1 MHVWDSLPIPY
12 RVSLPTS
19 RGCRDGRTGVRLYA
33 FEVITNFLFST
44 GFQLLKLCWLRSE
57 RRGHANAAMKTLD
70 SKFHLQFILVF
81 TVGRKTSLKNPV
93 ESLQYIFFLSFYST
107 RPPPP
112 PPHPRKFQEN
122 DYPHCR
128 ILNGFLCFFCFLQLD
143 YIVFL
148 ALFSYVILVRQATT
162 PSNVETVVI
171 LFVCSL
177 FTEEIRQVRQ
187 VHRGEVIL
195 GWSPN
200 VYVQPNVKTTT
211 GTAKANAWHA
221 ILTNAPAAA
230 AANHNINED
239 YWNTSSEINK
249 LSFFKIL
256 CGASGL
262 GLLYCY
268 INLN

>member
-1 MHVWDSLPIPY
+1 MLASQRASRARKRRYENVRLK
-12 RVSLPTS
+12 VSLAIHTCVHSGEKNITEKP
-19 RGCRDGRTGVRLYA
+19 CRVTLKYI
-33 FEVITNFLFST
+33 FSFFLF
-44 GFQLLKLCWLRSE
+44 
-57 RRGHANAAMKTLD
+57 
-70 SKFHLQFILVF
+70 
-81 TVGRKTSLKNPV
+81 NP
-93 ESLQYIFFLSFYST
+93 
-107 RPPPP
+107 P
-112 PPHPRKFQEN
+112 PRKFQEN

-171 LFVCSL
+171 VFVCSL

-249 LSFFKIL
+249 LSLFKIL